1 MKHTESELKNSHQ
14 NQIKMKRAALRNI
27 HLAKHCLPSNQ
38 MASED
43 LVGGAREPNYKT
55 VWIVNQERR
64 LKQRKKRY
72 SAKHSLR

>member
-43 LVGGAREPNYKT
+43 LVGRAREPNYKT
-55 VWIVNQERR
+55 V
-64 LKQRKKRY
+64 
-72 SAKHSLR
+72 